1 MLSSQ
6 FLINQKQCCGN
17 GCRMCPYE
25 PQHIQ
30 GNQQLQKRWNQ
41 SKKKSYTTHMNKIN
55 IPMIGLGTWLIPNDE
70 AESITKDAIKLGYKH
85 IDTAQVYQNE
95 EGIGNALKSL
105 SISRSEIYITTK
117 MWPGMFNQEE
127 PFQTFDG
134 AIKAC
139 EQSLKFLQ
147 VDEIDLYLIHN
158 PFAKENRLELWEAMI
173 ELKKQG
179 KVKHIG
185 VSNYNVH
192 HMKEIEESGI
202 EMPTANQIEI
212 NNIGIN
218 HPLYKN
224 KDRKFNSPAFNF
236 DEVVTLPSSGVCLAS
251 NKINK
256 VQSLYFEINK
266 SKVWGLQYHPEITYE
281 KMISLIEF
289 RKKRLIENRKA
300 FKNEDDLKKHISII
314 KKEILI
320 SNKNKRMVELKNWLN
335 LLN

>member
-41 SKKKSYTTHMNKIN
+41 SKKKSYNTHMNEIN

-70 AESITKDAIKLGYKH
+70 AESITKDAINLGYKH

-105 SISRSEIYITTK
+105 AVPRNEIYITTK

-147 VDEIDLYLIHN
+147 VDEIDLYLCLLYTSD
-158 PFAKENRLELWEAMI
+158 AAD
-173 ELKKQG
+173 
-179 KVKHIG
+179 
-185 VSNYNVH
+185 
-192 HMKEIEESGI
+192 EE
-202 EMPTANQIEI
+202 
-212 NNIGIN
+212 
-218 HPLYKN
+218 
-224 KDRKFNSPAFNF
+224 
-236 DEVVTLPSSGVCLAS
+236 
-251 NKINK
+251 
-256 VQSLYFEINK
+256 
-266 SKVWGLQYHPEITYE
+266 
-281 KMISLIEF
+281 
-289 RKKRLIENRKA
+289 
-300 FKNEDDLKKHISII
+300 
-314 KKEILI
+314 
-320 SNKNKRMVELKNWLN
+320 
-335 LLN
+335 